1 MEALS
6 QLYNKIIENNI
17 FLFDYRIPNNIGVT
31 VEMEGSYGV
40 FVDFNKIETLYDEFK
55 CVAHEYG
62 HCISGSTHKL
72 ISKFDLIEKH
82 EYRANKS
89 AILELLPPDKI
100 DEAINAGCKEL
111 WEISEYLDM
120 PQDFVEKAIGFYK
133 GNMHSCFTGYF

>member
-1 MEALS
+1 MEVLS
-6 QLYNKIIENNI
+6 KLYNKIIENNI
-17 FLFDYRIPNNIGVT
+17 SLFDYRIPNNIGAT
-31 VEMEGSYGV
+31 VEMEGSYGI
-40 FVDFNKIETLYDEFK
+40 FVDFDKIETLYDEFK

-72 ISKFDLIEKH
+72 MSKFDLIEKH

-89 AILELLPPDKI
+89 AILELLPSDKI

-120 PQDFVEKAIGFYK
+120 PQDFVEKAINFYK
-133 GNMHSCFTGYF
+133 HTNTSPLCPL

>member
-6 QLYNKIIENNI
+6 KLYNKIIENNI
-17 FLFDYRIPNNIGVT
+17 SLFDYRIPNNTGAT
-31 VEMEGSYGV
+31 VEMEGSYGI
-40 FVDFNKIETLYDEFK
+40 FVDFDKIETLYDEFK

-72 ISKFDLIEKH
+72 MSKFDLIEKH

-89 AILELLPPDKI
+89 AILELLPSDKI

-120 PQDFVEKAIGFYK
+120 PQDFVEKAINFYK
-133 GNMHSCFTGYF
+133 HTNTSPLCPL

>member
-6 QLYNKIIENNI
+6 KLYNKIIENNI
-17 FLFDYRIPNNIGVT
+17 SLFDYIIPNNIGAT
-31 VEMEGSYGV
+31 VEMEGSYGI
-40 FVDFNKIETLYDEFK
+40 FVDFDKIETLYDEFK

-72 ISKFDLIEKH
+72 MSKFDLIEKH

-89 AILELLPPDKI
+89 AILELLPSDKI

-120 PQDFVEKAIGFYK
+120 PQDFVEKAINFYK
-133 GNMHSCFTGYF
+133 HANTSPLCPL